1 MNLKFLGTKDVVTG
15 DEIFRVS
22 SLLLYVTLLLDIA
35 MAGYS
40 QQLKL
45 STGSIG
51 VSVLLVFLFAL
62 SLLRYLASHWIR
74 STSGTA
80 VIEQLATVLIIAVL
94 TLQHT
99 LPTPPLPWLIALAG
113 VFPLAIESG
122 ISLGSVL
129 LIAWIGLGLNLD
141 LGVQLSDWLPNT
153 FATLFVGLLAI
164 LLSQALHI
172 NVSAVWQA
180 RTNDRRFDA
189 IARVTR
195 HVFLIADAKY
205 KLKFSNP
212 ALQEVIGYTQEDL
225 TLPGSTLR
233 IHPDDVVEHQK
244 KLRYLR
250 DTPRSSIFSRHRV
263 QHKNGQWIWM
273 ETSGYNMLHDPAI
286 SGLVFSLEDISA
298 RKDVELKLEQEHA
311 LLRAVLDLNPSLIY
325 AKDTHGCFTISN
337 LSFQRRFGYASEEEL
352 RGKTSYD
359 LFLADAETGKEL
371 DAYEIADA
379 LHMQDMRVVE
389 TGVPQEDLEIQ
400 GFLDGDTKSWYRTN
414 KYPLRDSQGEITGI
428 LGITRDITD
437 RKEYEMRLEYQALH
451 DPLTGLPN
459 RRYVLNKIGDAI
471 ELAHGKVANLVI
483 LFCDLDF
490 FKSVNDTHGH
500 DFGDKCLMELT
511 QRIVAHLSD
520 QDFVARFGGNEFI
533 VLTHSNIAE
542 AREKAEI
549 LLRAISEQLV
559 VDTAIVKIQ
568 TSIGIAELSEHHK
581 SPSELIRD
589 ADAAMYQAK
598 ERGRN
603 RAEVFD
609 ASLQSI
615 TTKRAQMDVALRFA
629 LERNELTL
637 VYQPKVSLLDGTV
650 KGFELLLRWNSPE
663 YGVISPNEFIPIAE
677 TSGMVVPIGLWVLEE
692 ACKQLTIWQA
702 KYANAETLTVAVNV
716 SMRQLLQT
724 TFLAEVTR
732 IIEQT
737 GVLPNSLELE
747 ITETSAMANPVQT
760 IENLSMLK
768 KLGLRLALDDFGIGY
783 SSLSYLQ
790 KLPIDVLKI
799 DKTFVRSIGEHQ
811 GDTEI
816 VRLILALAQTLNL
829 ETVAEGVE
837 SDAHIAEL
845 TKLGCYLGQGYI
857 FSPPVTADVA
867 EDMIRTSPHF
877 PSNYRELELESTMPT
892 MAV

>member
-1 MNLKFLGTKDVVTG
+1 MNLKFLGAKDVVTG

-22 SLLLYVTLLLDIA
+22 SLLLYVTLLLDVA
-35 MAGYS
+35 LAGYARH
-40 QQLKL
+40 LNL
-45 STGSIG
+45 STASNG
-51 VSVLLVFLFAL
+51 VLILLVFLFIL
-62 SLLRYLASHWIR
+62 SLLRYVASHWIR
-74 STSGTA
+74 SSSGSA
-80 VIEQLATVLIIAVL
+80 VAELLAAVLIIVVL
-94 TLQHT
+94 TLQHAM
-99 LPTPPLPWLIALAG
+99 PTPPLPWLIALAG

-122 ISLGSVL
+122 ISLGAVL
-129 LIAWIGLGLNLD
+129 LIGWIGLGLNLD

-164 LLSQALHI
+164 LLAHALNI

-189 IARVTR
+189 IARATR
-195 HVFLIADAKY
+195 HVFLIADAGY
-205 KLKFSNP
+205 QLKFSNP
-212 ALQEVIGYTQEDL
+212 ALQEIIGYTHEDL
-225 TLPGSTLR
+225 CAEGATLR
-233 IHPDDVVEHQK
+233 IHPDDVIEHQK
-244 KLRYLR
+244 KLRHLR

-286 SGLVFSLEDISA
+286 NGLVFSLEDINA

-325 AKDTHGCFTISN
+325 AKDTQGCFTISN
-337 LSFQRRFGYASEEEL
+337 LSFQRRFGYVSEEEL

-359 LFLADAETGKEL
+359 LFLATADAGKEL

-379 LHMQDMRVVE
+379 LHMQDMRVIE

-400 GFLDGDTKSWYRTN
+400 GFLDGDSKSWYRTN
-414 KYPLRDSQGEITGI
+414 KYPLRDSLGEITGI

-437 RKEYEMRLEYQALH
+437 RKEYEMRLEHQALH

-459 RRYVLNKIGDAI
+459 RRFVLGKIADAI
-471 ELAHGKVANLVI
+471 GCAPQKNSNLVM

-511 QRIVAHLSD
+511 QRIVAHLPQ

-533 VLTHSNIAE
+533 VLTKGSIAE
-542 AREKAEI
+542 ARQKAEM
-549 LLRAISEQLV
+549 LLHAVSQQLV
-559 VDTAIVKIQ
+559 VADAIVKIQ
-568 TSIGIAELSEHHK
+568 TSIGIAELKDHHK

-609 ASLQSI
+609 ASLQNT

-629 LERNELTL
+629 LERNELAL
-637 VYQPKVSLLDGTV
+637 VYQPKVSLLDGVV

-663 YGVISPNEFIPIAE
+663 YGVIPPNEFIPIAE
-677 TSGMVVPIGLWVLEE
+677 ASGMVVPIGLWVLEE
-692 ACKQLTIWQA
+692 ACKQLTVWQK
-702 KYANAETLTVAVNV
+702 KYPLAEHLTVAVNV
-716 SMRQLLQT
+716 SMRQLLQSS
-724 TFLAEVTR
+724 FLTEVTR

-737 GVLPNSLELE
+737 GVLPSSLELE
-747 ITETSAMANPVQT
+747 ITETSAMANPLQT

-768 KLGLRLALDDFGIGY
+768 KLGLRLALDDFGTGY

-799 DKTFVRSIGEHQ
+799 DKTFVRGLGQHQ

-816 VRLILALAQTLNL
+816 VRLILALAHTLNL
-829 ETVAEGVE
+829 ETIAEGVE
-837 SDAHIAEL
+837 SQEHIAEL
-845 TKLGCYLGQGYI
+845 IKLGCYIGQGYI
-857 FSPPVTADVA
+857 FSPPVTSFEA
-867 EDMIRTSPHF
+867 EELIRTAPHF
-877 PSNYRELELESTMPT
+877 LPDGGASRPLR
-892 MAV
+892 AVLA